1 MSVTLIE
8 TFFHFALF
16 ESFPPSVS
24 FAAMS
29 ILNYFEK
36 VPKNPLQA
44 MSSVPSEEAGRHVG
58 VVNLTGRET
67 EEVTNEVNMLEK
79 KGRKRRN
86 YIKWTAEERAEIGQH
101 PVRRGVNQTVRLL
114 KGKYPRLTKQT
125 VSDFKKAF
133 IQAKQTAVG
142 PVNEINFR
150 KRGRPALLP
159 DDLMKKTIE
168 MIQALRLNGAP
179 VTAVVINAI
188 DKGIVIANDRA
199 LLVEHGGYLS
209 LSLTGEE
216 MSSAEWKEKARRW
229 QSELLRLRTY
239 PWLLDF

>member
-1 MSVTLIE
+1 M
-8 TFFHFALF
+8 
-16 ESFPPSVS
+16 
-24 FAAMS
+24 
-29 ILNYFEK
+29 
-36 VPKNPLQA
+36 
-44 MSSVPSEEAGRHVG
+44 
-58 VVNLTGRET
+58 
-67 EEVTNEVNMLEK
+67 
-79 KGRKRRN
+79 
-86 YIKWTAEERAEIGQH
+86 
-101 PVRRGVNQTVRLL
+101 RLL

-125 VSDFKKAF
+125 ASDFKKAL
-133 IQAKQTAVG
+133 IPAKQTAAG
-142 PVNEINFR
+142 PVNEITFR

-179 VTAVVINAI
+179 VTAVVINFI
-188 DKGIVIANDRA
+188 DKGIVIANDRT

-239 PWLLDF
+239 PCLLDF

>member
-1 MSVTLIE
+1 
-8 TFFHFALF
+8 
-16 ESFPPSVS
+16 
-24 FAAMS
+24 
-29 ILNYFEK
+29 
-36 VPKNPLQA
+36 
-44 MSSVPSEEAGRHVG
+44 
-58 VVNLTGRET
+58 
-67 EEVTNEVNMLEK
+67 MLEK

-101 PVRRGVNQTVRLL
+101 AVRHGLNQTVRLL
-114 KGKYPRLTKQT
+114 KGKYRRLTKQT

-142 PVNEINFR
+142 PVNEITFR

-188 DKGIVIANDRA
+188 DKGIVIANDRT

-209 LSLTGEE
+209 LSFDWGRNVLCRMEREGKKMAVRIATTEKHTRGSWTFEGSE
-216 MSSAEWKEKARRW
+216 TVISAKDQNTISHAPCARRCDS
-229 QSELLRLRTY
+229 QFRPNPIVLRLFR
-239 PWLLDF
+239 

>member
-1 MSVTLIE
+1 
-8 TFFHFALF
+8 
-16 ESFPPSVS
+16 
-24 FAAMS
+24 
-29 ILNYFEK
+29 
-36 VPKNPLQA
+36 
-44 MSSVPSEEAGRHVG
+44 MSSAPSEEAGRHVG

-67 EEVTNEVNMLEK
+67 EEVANEVNMLEK

-101 PVRRGVNQTVRLL
+101 AVRRGVNQTVRLL

-168 MIQALRLNGAP
+168 TIQALRLKGAP
-179 VTAVVINAI
+179 VTAAVINAI
-188 DKGIVIANDRA
+188 AKGIFMANDRTMLA
-199 LLVEHGGYLS
+199 DHGGLGHDWERDVLYRMEREGKKMAVRIATNEKIPVAPGLLKEAKLS
-209 LSLTGEE
+209 FQRKIKTL
-216 MSSAEWKEKARRW
+216 
-229 QSELLRLRTY
+229 
-239 PWLLDF
+239 